1 MTKGIFKRGINYWII
16 STLLFIIFSCKSTTV
31 GNNAEKLKS
40 TGKGIG
46 EEESIY
52 IEIPYFPLES
62 EADLDVLLQEIGE
75 KKIVLL
81 GEASHGTSEY
91 YRWRTAITKRLIQEK
106 GFDFVAVE
114 GEWADSYKVNQFI
127 KGPEKDSAEV
137 VALLKNYNRW
147 PTWMWGN
154 FEVAELVEWLNQ
166 YNQSRPEDE
175 KAGFYGL
182 DVYCLWESMQELI
195 PYLPETEKKA
205 LRAARRVNNCFL
217 PFSDDG
223 QEYALA
229 VAGAS
234 ANCRTATNNL
244 WRQIQNITPDGE
256 GKTEAHF
263 VMEQNALV
271 AKNAERYYSTM
282 VSSSSESWNIRDNH
296 MMETLRR
303 LVDFHGK
310 GSKAVIWEHNTHV
323 GDARY
328 TDMAAGGMVNVG
340 QLARQEWG
348 EDQVYIVGFG
358 SYEGS
363 VIAAREWGG
372 AVEVMQM
379 PEAAEGSWESI
390 LHQLN
395 PENKIILSREIENQ
409 EFLKSP
415 IGHRAIGVVYQSHLE
430 AYGNYV
436 PSLISKRYDA
446 FIFIDRT
453 TALHPL
459 DVPISNEPPDLYP
472 WGY

>member
-1 MTKGIFKRGINYWII
+1 MKKVNFVWEFNYWII
-16 STLLFIIFSCKSTTV
+16 SILLLITFSCKSTIV
-31 GNNAEKLKS
+31 GNS
-40 TGKGIG
+40 TPKISSPNQ
-46 EEESIY
+46 ENENDENVY

-62 EADLDVLLQEIGE
+62 EADLDVLLAEIGD
-75 KKIVLL
+75 KRIVLL

-106 GFDFVAVE
+106 GFDFIAVE
-114 GEWADSYKVNQFI
+114 GEWADSYRVNQFI
-127 KGPEKDSAEV
+127 KGPKKDTAEV

-154 FEVAELVEWLNQ
+154 FEVAELVSWLNR
-166 YNQSRPEDE
+166 YNQGKSEDE
-175 KAGFYGL
+175 KVSFYGL

-195 PYLPETEKKA
+195 PYLPKTEKKA
-205 LRAARRVNNCFL
+205 IRAARRVNNCFR
-217 PFSDDG
+217 PFTDDG

-234 ANCRTATNNL
+234 ANCRTATYNL
-244 WRQIQNITPDGE
+244 WKQIQEITPDGE
-256 GKTEAHF
+256 SKTEAHF

-282 VSSSSESWNIRDNH
+282 VSNSSDSWNIRDNH
-296 MMETLRR
+296 MMETLKR
-303 LVDFHGK
+303 LVNFHGQN
-310 GSKAVIWEHNTHV
+310 SKAIIWEHNTHV

-328 TDMAAGGMVNVG
+328 TDMAAGGMINVG

-348 EDQVYIVGFG
+348 QDQVYIVGFG

-363 VIAAREWGG
+363 VIAAREWGSER
-372 AVEVMQM
+372 EVMQM
-379 PEAAEGSWESI
+379 PEAAEGSWENI

-395 PENKIILSREIENQ
+395 TENKIIISRQIEDM
-409 EFLKSP
+409 ELLKRP
-415 IGHRAIGVVYQSHLE
+415 IGHRAIGVVYQPHLE
-430 AYGNYV
+430 SFGNYV
-436 PSLISKRYDA
+436 PSIIPKRYDV
-446 FIFIDRT
+446 FLYFDKT

-459 DVPISNEPPDLYP
+459 DMPVKNEPPDLYP